1 MALVFTPPFPQKMKL
16 AQVKITAVT
25 TDKTGSV
32 TTNIKTLY
40 TATTDGTKV
49 TQIGYKIQGT
59 SVAGTFLIW
68 ITETD
73 GTTYH
78 LFDEILIAAATSSTT
93 VATSRVFNSYPDLQ
107 LASGQ
112 KIQVGFTTISGSVA
126 CDAFAQIADFS

>member
-1 MALVFTPPFPQKMKL
+1 MALTYTPPFPQKMKL
-16 AQVKITAVT
+16 AQATITAVT
-25 TDKTGSV
+25 TDKTGAT

-73 GTTYH
+73 GTTMH
-78 LFDEILIAAATSSTT
+78 LFDEILIAAVTSSTT
-93 VATSRVFNSYPDLQ
+93 VATAKVVNSYPDLQ

-112 KIQVGFTTISGSVA
+112 KVMVGFTTISGSVN